1 MKVVIVGGVAGGATA
16 AARLRRLDEKMD
28 IVMVERGEYISFANC
43 GLPYFIGGVIKDK
56 RELTLQTKS
65 SFYKRYRIDV
75 KNNSEVTEIDTAK
88 KRVKIV
94 DASGESYESYDK
106 LILSP
111 GAKPRDIGIKK
122 EKGIFSV
129 RNIPDT
135 YGIDEYIKEN
145 ECKSAVVLGCGF
157 IGLEMADNLKKRG
170 LSVTLIDAAE
180 KILPASD
187 IEGTTELLNYIEKA
201 ARIDVHLGEKV
212 TKVKKDKEGKFVVH
226 TDKREQH
233 TDILILAAGVV
244 PDTDVV
250 VKSGIKCTDR
260 GAIIVDDYMQTSDS
274 DVYALGD
281 AVEIKNI
288 VSDRRGV
295 SPFASSAN
303 KQARIVANN
312 ICGIKETYQGTEGTN
327 ILKFEKKV
335 LASTGISE
343 QTAKMLGLNYEKSFT
358 YSASNA
364 TYYPN
369 AEMMSIKLIFDKEDG
384 KIYGAQVFGGKGV
397 DKRCDDI
404 AVAIKA
410 GMTAKDLTQIDFAYA
425 PPFSSAKDPVNVAG
439 LVADNIVK
447 GQVKVWHWS
456 DYAKLSERDDVS
468 FLDVREAAECYSMF
482 DKAKRISLKD
492 LRENLNQLD
501 KSKKIYVNCETGM
514 RSYIACQILKANG
527 FDAYNLSGGHRLYRA
542 LVEGECVDA

>member
-1 MKVVIVGGVAGGATA
+1 
-16 AARLRRLDEKMD
+16 
-28 IVMVERGEYISFANC
+28 
-43 GLPYFIGGVIKDK
+43 
-56 RELTLQTKS
+56 
-65 SFYKRYRIDV
+65 
-75 KNNSEVTEIDTAK
+75 
-88 KRVKIV
+88 
-94 DASGESYESYDK
+94 
-106 LILSP
+106 
-111 GAKPRDIGIKK
+111 
-122 EKGIFSV
+122 
-129 RNIPDT
+129 
-135 YGIDEYIKEN
+135 
-145 ECKSAVVLGCGF
+145 
-157 IGLEMADNLKKRG
+157 
-170 LSVTLIDAAE
+170 
-180 KILPASD
+180 
-187 IEGTTELLNYIEKA
+187 
-201 ARIDVHLGEKV
+201 
-212 TKVKKDKEGKFVVH
+212 
-226 TDKREQH
+226 
-233 TDILILAAGVV
+233 
-244 PDTDVV
+244 
-250 VKSGIKCTDR
+250 
-260 GAIIVDDYMQTSDS
+260 
-274 DVYALGD
+274 
-281 AVEIKNI
+281 
-288 VSDRRGV
+288 
-295 SPFASSAN
+295 
-303 KQARIVANN
+303 
-312 ICGIKETYQGTEGTN
+312 
-327 ILKFEKKV
+327 
-335 LASTGISE
+335 
-343 QTAKMLGLNYEKSFT
+343 MLGLNYEKSFT

-410 GMTAKDLTQIDFAYA
+410 GMIVKDLTQIDFAYA

-468 FLDVREAAECYSMF
+468 FLDVREAVECYSMF

>member
-16 AARLRRLDEKMD
+16 AARLRRLDEEMD

-43 GLPYFIGGVIKDK
+43 GLPYYVGGVIKDK
-56 RELTLQTKS
+56 RDLTLQTKS

-75 KNNSEVTEIDTAK
+75 KNNSEVIEIDVAN
-88 KRVKIV
+88 KRVKIL
-94 DASGESYESYDK
+94 DASGESYETYDK

-145 ECKSAVVLGCGF
+145 NCKRAVVLGCGF
-157 IGLEMADNLKKRG
+157 IGLEMADNLKRRG

-180 KILPASD
+180 KILPDSD

-201 ARIDVHLGEKV
+201 AHINVYLKEKV
-212 TKVKKDKEGKFVVH
+212 IDIKKDKNNKFIVF
-226 TDKREQH
+226 TDKREEH
-233 TDILILAAGVV
+233 TDLIILATGVV
-244 PDTDVV
+244 PDTDIV

-260 GAIIVDDYMQTSDS
+260 GAIIVDDYMQTSANN
-274 DVYALGD
+274 VYAIGD
-281 AVEIKNI
+281 AVEIENI
-288 VSDRRGV
+288 VSNRRGV
-295 SPFASSAN
+295 SPFATSAN
-303 KQARIVANN
+303 KQARIAANN
-312 ICGIKETYQGTEGTN
+312 ICGMKEIYQGTEGTN

-369 AEMMSIKLIFDKEDG
+369 AEMMSIKLIFDKDNG

-410 GMTAKDLTQIDFAYA
+410 GMTVKDLTQIDFAYA

-439 LVADNIVK
+439 LVADNIVT

-456 DYAKLSERDDVS
+456 DYAKLSKRDDVS
-468 FLDVREAAECYSMF
+468 FLDVRETGECFSMF
-482 DKAKRISLKD
+482 DKATRISLKE
-492 LRENLNQLD
+492 LRDNLNQLD
-501 KSKKIYVNCETGM
+501 KNKKIYVNCETGM

-542 LVEGECVDA
+542 LIEGECVDA

>member
-16 AARLRRLDEKMD
+16 AARLRRLDEEMD

-43 GLPYFIGGVIKDK
+43 GLPYYVGGVIKDK
-56 RELTLQTKS
+56 RDLTLQTKS

-75 KNNSEVTEIDTAK
+75 KNNSEVIEIDVAN
-88 KRVKIV
+88 KRVKIL
-94 DASGESYESYDK
+94 DASGESYETYDK

-111 GAKPRDIGIKK
+111 GAKSRDIGIKK

-129 RNIPDT
+129 RNIPDI

-145 ECKSAVVLGCGF
+145 NCKSAVVLGCGF
-157 IGLEMADNLKKRG
+157 IGLEMADNLKRRG

-201 ARIDVHLGEKV
+201 AHINVYLKEKV
-212 TKVKKDKEGKFVVH
+212 IDIKKDKNNKFIVF
-226 TDKREQH
+226 TDKREEH
-233 TDILILAAGVV
+233 TDSIILATGVV
-244 PDTDVV
+244 PDTDIV

-260 GAIIVDDYMQTSDS
+260 GAIIVDDYMQTSDNN
-274 DVYALGD
+274 VYAIGD

-288 VSDRRGV
+288 VSNGRGV
-295 SPFASSAN
+295 SPFATSAN
-303 KQARIVANN
+303 KQARIAANN
-312 ICGIKETYQGTEGTN
+312 ICGMKELYQGTEGTN

-369 AEMMSIKLIFDKEDG
+369 AEMMSIKLIFDKDNG

-410 GMTAKDLTQIDFAYA
+410 GMTVKDLTQIDFAYA

-439 LVADNIVK
+439 LVADNIVT

-456 DYAKLSERDDVS
+456 DYAKLSKRDDVS
-468 FLDVREAAECYSMF
+468 FLDVREAGECFSMF
-482 DKAKRISLKD
+482 DKATRISLKE
-492 LRENLNQLD
+492 LRDNLNQLD
-501 KSKKIYVNCETGM
+501 KNKKIYVNCETGM

>member
-16 AARLRRLDEKMD
+16 AARLRRLDEEMD
-28 IVMVERGEYISFANC
+28 IIMVERGEYISFANC
-43 GLPYFIGGVIKDK
+43 GLPYYVGGVIKDK
-56 RELTLQTKS
+56 RDLTLQTKS

-75 KNNSEVTEIDTAK
+75 KNNSEVIEIDVAN
-88 KRVKIV
+88 KRVKIL
-94 DASGESYESYDK
+94 DASGESYETYDK

-129 RNIPDT
+129 RNITDT

-145 ECKSAVVLGCGF
+145 NCKSAVVLGCGF
-157 IGLEMADNLKKRG
+157 IGLEMADNLKRRG

-201 ARIDVHLGEKV
+201 AHINVYLKEKV
-212 TKVKKDKEGKFVVH
+212 INIKKDKNDKFIVF
-226 TDKREQH
+226 TDKREEH
-233 TDILILAAGVV
+233 TDLIILATGVV
-244 PDTDVV
+244 PDTDIV

-260 GAIIVDDYMQTSDS
+260 GAIIVDDYMQTSDNN
-274 DVYALGD
+274 VYAIGD

-288 VSDRRGV
+288 VSNRRGV
-295 SPFASSAN
+295 SPFATSAN
-303 KQARIVANN
+303 KQARIAANN
-312 ICGIKETYQGTEGTN
+312 ICGMKEIYQGTEGTN

-369 AEMMSIKLIFDKEDG
+369 AEMMSIKLIFDKDNG

-410 GMTAKDLTQIDFAYA
+410 GMTVKDLTQIDFAYA

-439 LVADNIVK
+439 LVADNIVT

-456 DYAKLSERDDVS
+456 DYAKLSKRDDVS
-468 FLDVREAAECYSMF
+468 FLDVRETGECFSMF
-482 DKAKRISLKD
+482 DKATCISLKE
-492 LRENLNQLD
+492 LRDNLNQLD
-501 KSKKIYVNCETGM
+501 KNKKIYVNCETGM
-514 RSYIACQILKANG
+514 RSYIACQILKANE

>member
-16 AARLRRLDEKMD
+16 AARLRRLDEEMD

-43 GLPYFIGGVIKDK
+43 GLPYYVGGVIKDK
-56 RELTLQTKS
+56 RDLTLQTKS

-75 KNNSEVTEIDTAK
+75 KNNSEVIEIDVAN
-88 KRVKIV
+88 KRVKIL

-145 ECKSAVVLGCGF
+145 NCKRAVVLGCGF
-157 IGLEMADNLKKRG
+157 IGLEMADNLKRRG

-201 ARIDVHLGEKV
+201 AHINVYLKEKV
-212 TKVKKDKEGKFVVH
+212 INIKKDKNDKFIVF
-226 TDKREQH
+226 TDKREEH
-233 TDILILAAGVV
+233 TDLIILATGVV
-244 PDTDVV
+244 PDTDIV

-260 GAIIVDDYMQTSDS
+260 GAIIVDDYMQTSDNN
-274 DVYALGD
+274 VYAIGD

-288 VSDRRGV
+288 VSNRRGV
-295 SPFASSAN
+295 SSFATSAN
-303 KQARIVANN
+303 KQARIAANN
-312 ICGIKETYQGTEGTN
+312 ICGMKEIYQGTEGTN

-369 AEMMSIKLIFDKEDG
+369 AEMMSIKLIFDKDNG

-404 AVAIKA
+404 AVTIKA
-410 GMTAKDLTQIDFAYA
+410 GMTVKDLTQIDFAYA

-439 LVADNIVK
+439 LVADNIVT

-456 DYAKLSERDDVS
+456 DYAKLSKRDDVS
-468 FLDVREAAECYSMF
+468 FLDVRETCECFSMF
-482 DKAKRISLKD
+482 DKATRISLKE
-492 LRENLNQLD
+492 LRDNLNQLD
-501 KSKKIYVNCETGM
+501 KNKKIYVNCETGM

>member
-16 AARLRRLDEKMD
+16 AARLRRLDEEMD

-43 GLPYFIGGVIKDK
+43 GLPYYVGGVIKDK
-56 RELTLQTKS
+56 RDLTLQTKS

-75 KNNSEVTEIDTAK
+75 KNNSEVIEIDVAN
-88 KRVKIV
+88 KRVKIL

-145 ECKSAVVLGCGF
+145 DCKSAVVLGCGF
-157 IGLEMADNLKKRG
+157 IGLEMADNLKRRG

-201 ARIDVHLGEKV
+201 AHINVYLKEKV
-212 TKVKKDKEGKFVVH
+212 INIKKDKNDKFIVF
-226 TDKREQH
+226 TDKREEH
-233 TDILILAAGVV
+233 TDLIILATGVV
-244 PDTDVV
+244 PDTDIV

-260 GAIIVDDYMQTSDS
+260 GAIIVDDYMQTSDNN
-274 DVYALGD
+274 VYAIGD

-288 VSDRRGV
+288 VSNRRGV
-295 SPFASSAN
+295 SPFATSAN
-303 KQARIVANN
+303 KQARIAANN
-312 ICGIKETYQGTEGTN
+312 ICGMKEIYQGTEGTN

-369 AEMMSIKLIFDKEDG
+369 AEMMSIKLIFDKDNG

-410 GMTAKDLTQIDFAYA
+410 GMTVKDLTQIDFAYA

-439 LVADNIVK
+439 LVADNIVT

-456 DYAKLSERDDVS
+456 DYATLSKRDDVS
-468 FLDVREAAECYSMF
+468 FLDVRETGECFSMF
-482 DKAKRISLKD
+482 DKANRISLKE
-492 LRENLNQLD
+492 LRDNLNQLD
-501 KSKKIYVNCETGM
+501 KNKKIYVNCETGM